1 MSVRELQEPP
11 NLAVLY
17 AKAAASG
24 ALSATPLGG
33 RADGLPDE
41 ELVVRDVEVD
51 RDHLADYDRVCGFR
65 LRDQLPPTYPHIVAF
80 PLAVEL
86 MARRD
91 FPFAMPGLVHVGNRI
106 TQLRP
111 IHASEPLTVQ
121 VSLRDLRPHPKGKQF
136 DAVTQVTVGEERVW
150 SEASTYLRRGGGGD
164 ESAEE
169 PGPGRSLPAESSYS
183 AIWRVPSDIGRRY
196 ASVSGD
202 RNPIHLSQLT
212 ARPFGQPSS
221 IAHGMW
227 TKARALAAFEG
238 ALPEEYTVDVRF
250 RKPIRLPSK
259 VAFTSH
265 REKDG
270 GWLFSLDSPDGEHPH
285 LLGEIRPGA

>member
-1 MSVRELQEPP
+1 VSVRELEQPP
-11 NLAVLY
+11 NLAMLY

-24 ALSATPLGG
+24 VLSATPLGG

-41 ELVVRDVEVD
+41 ELVVRDLTVD

-65 LRDQLPPTYPHIVAF
+65 LSDRLPPTYPHIVAF

-91 FPFAMPGLVHVGNRI
+91 FPFALPGLVHVGNRI

-111 IHASEPLTVQ
+111 IATSEQLTLR
-121 VSLRDLRPHPKGKQF
+121 VSLRDLRPHPKGRQF
-136 DAVTQVTVGEERVW
+136 DAVTEAYVGEEQVW
-150 SEASTYLRRGGGGD
+150 NEASTYLSRGGGD
-164 ESAEE
+164 DTAQK
-169 PGPGRSLPAESSYS
+169 PGPDRELPPYVTHQ
-183 AIWRVPSDIGRRY
+183 AIWRVPADIGRRY

-227 TKARALAAFEG
+227 TKARCLAAFEG
-238 ALPEEYTVDVRF
+238 RIPDAFTTDVRF
-250 RKPIRLPSK
+250 RKPVRLPSK

-265 REKDG
+265 QVDEG
-270 GWLFSLDSPDGEHPH
+270 VWLFSLTSPDGEHPH
-285 LLGEIRPGA
+285 LLGELRPDA